1 MILRTSSRPREGS
14 GARSIRGKLGRISS
28 GCPRPLAG
36 DEFSGRQLSAGT
48 AGFFANFPT
57 PTIGRSIF
65 VGRPLC
71 SELQFGL
78 ERRESLLTSRSSVH
92 RIGDGSTVRFARRI
106 GREEFV
112 ARASKFNQP
121 LN

>member
-1 MILRTSSRPREGS
+1 M
-14 GARSIRGKLGRISS
+14 
-28 GCPRPLAG
+28 
-36 DEFSGRQLSAGT
+36 
-48 AGFFANFPT
+48 
-57 PTIGRSIF
+57 SIF
-65 VGRPLC
+65 GQPIFLGRPLYAN
-71 SELQFGL
+71 LL
-78 ERRESLLTSRSSVH
+78 WDVVRPLSLLTSRSSVH